1 MPDRDYDHFCRQAQR
16 IENMDKKIDTITG
29 HFRVDGIVGKMSGN
43 IEKITILAE
52 NNLALQ
58 EEEEESEEDKIP
70 VKYLVLAILGLI
82 AILATIL
89 GVKLP
94 WG

>member
-1 MPDRDYDHFCRQAQR
+1 MPNGEEWKHYCIQAKR

-43 IEKITILAE
+43 IEKLTALAE
-52 NNLALQ
+52 STLAPKDDD
-58 EEEEESEEDKIP
+58 EEEDEKVP
-70 VKYLVLAILGLI
+70 VKYLVWAIIGLVV
-82 AILATIL
+82 ILATIL

-94 WG
+94 F